1 MADITKSYL
10 NWPAYDD
17 DLANKAY
24 VDTQVEGIAS
34 GDLTVIKKAVKKNT
48 QDIHQQGQS
57 ITNIERTKLDTDT
70 YDTFIEKE
78 YTPLAKS
85 VNSTVAQ
92 VDVEYYLSDSN
103 LTLTGGSWSTEA
115 PPWVDGK
122 YMWSRQKIT
131 YVDGTY
137 NISNTTCIAGATG
150 ATGPKGED
158 GAKGD
163 KGDKGDTG
171 PQGPQGIQGEKGQ
184 DGAAG
189 KDGTDGKSA
198 YQEWLDA
205 GNTGTEQDF
214 LDSLIGPQGL
224 RGLQG
229 EKGEQGIQ
237 GPQGPKGDT
246 GEQGPQG
253 ETGASGKTSY
263 FHIKYS
269 SVANPTSSSQ
279 ISETPNTYIGTY
291 VDYTEADSTD
301 PSKYTWSRFQ
311 GLQGDKGDQGIAGKD
326 GASGKT
332 SYLHI
337 KYSNDGKTFTPNS
350 GEDVGYYIGQ
360 YVDFNVN
367 DSTTFSDYKWSKIKG
382 ETGATG
388 PKGEIG
394 PQGEK
399 GDTGPQGEQGIQGP
413 KGEQGIQGPQGNTGP
428 TGTGIDSLTE
438 EYAISD
444 SKTTAPTT
452 GWSTTQPSWSDSYY
466 IWTRTKIVYKNPSST
481 EYTDPVCST
490 VNDAYNDLALKINGK
505 IESYYQSTDPST
517 DWSTAAEKET
527 HLGDI
532 WYNTTNQKTFVYYK
546 DSSTSPVTY
555 KWQWQNVPIELIDSV
570 NGKATIYSGV
580 IPTNYKTGDY
590 WIIPTNCFNNIHS
603 ISDVSSQTGNY
614 VVGMNLKFGRYTL
627 IVDAV
632 DSNNKITHYTVDVPA
647 QSNYSL
653 AAGITNEGLTLTINS
668 VSNFMV
674 PYNCYG
680 GSICIATSNSTFYSA
695 GDWIPR
701 NDYVPSDLAGRYS
714 LAEDVN
720 NYINELN
727 NNIEGNYSTLDGK
740 INNNYS
746 TLNGKI
752 DDNYSDLDDKI
763 NSNYDTFDNQI
774 NGSQGVNTKIDN
786 IDTKYDGLIT
796 GVKADIQKLQDRLV
810 ANIRGTGGNNLL
822 QNSVGFRQ
830 KLYWNEVNVNNVVNI
845 EQTYKTYPEQMVTI
859 FFRYKTTD
867 TNNIKVILGK
877 YTGTTFSQISE
888 LLNISSHDEEW
899 KDFSYT
905 YTSSINNP
913 VIRFNSTFTGQQDN
927 DAESNGA
934 SGSKL
939 IFNNGLV
946 ITDLMIGYGEKQPW
960 TPYYNEVYGKTYNLD
975 KYGFDTREAAS
986 GKYAHLDA
994 NSLDFRTN
1002 AGDIESEFSKASTKT
1017 DNIYIANSFNIG
1029 KLHMVKL
1036 DENNIIEYI
1045 N

>member
-34 GDLTVIKKAVKKNT
+34 GDLTVIKKAVEKNT
-48 QDIHQQGQS
+48 QDINQQGKS
-57 ITNIERTKLDTDT
+57 ITNIERTKLDTNT

-78 YTPLAKS
+78 YTPLAES

-103 LTLTGGSWSTEA
+103 LTLIGGSWSTEA

-150 ATGPKGED
+150 PKGED

-171 PQGPQGIQGEKGQ
+171 PQGPQGIQGLQ
-184 DGAAG
+184 
-189 KDGTDGKSA
+189 
-198 YQEWLDA
+198 
-205 GNTGTEQDF
+205 
-214 LDSLIGPQGL
+214 
-224 RGLQG
+224 GLQG
-229 EKGEQGIQ
+229 PQGEQGIQ
-237 GPQGPKGDT
+237 GPKGDDGAQGPI
-246 GEQGPQG
+246 GEQ
-253 ETGASGKTSY
+253 
-263 FHIKYS
+263 
-269 SVANPTSSSQ
+269 
-279 ISETPNTYIGTY
+279 
-291 VDYTEADSTD
+291 
-301 PSKYTWSRFQ
+301 
-311 GLQGDKGDQGIAGKD
+311 
-326 GASGKT
+326 
-332 SYLHI
+332 
-337 KYSNDGKTFTPNS
+337 
-350 GEDVGYYIGQ
+350 
-360 YVDFNVN
+360 
-367 DSTTFSDYKWSKIKG
+367 
-382 ETGATG
+382 G

-399 GDTGPQGEQGIQGP
+399 GDTGPQGKQGIQGP

-438 EYAISD
+438 EYAVSD

-490 VNDAYNDLALKINGK
+490 VNDAYNDLTLKINGK

-517 DWSTAAEKET
+517 NWSTAAEKET

-546 DSSTSPVTY
+546 DASTSPVTY

-590 WIIPTNCFNNIHS
+590 WIIPTNCFNNTYS
-603 ISDVSSQTGNY
+603 IPEASLQIGNY
-614 VVGMNLKFGRYTL
+614 TVGMNLKFGRYTL
-627 IVDAV
+627 VVDAV
-632 DSNNKITHYTVDVPA
+632 DSNNKIISYHVDVPEH
-647 QSNYSL
+647 SNYSL
-653 AAGITNEGLTLTINS
+653 ADTIIDEDLTLTISS
-668 VSNFMV
+668 VSNFTL
-674 PYNCYG
+674 PNNCYG
-680 GSICIATSNSTFYSA
+680 GSICIATSNGTSYDASH
-695 GDWIPR
+695 WIPR

-720 NYINELN
+720 NYISELN
-727 NNIEGNYSTLDGK
+727 NTIDSNYNTLDGK
-740 INNNYS
+740 INGNYS
-746 TLNGKI
+746 SLDGKI
-752 DDNYSDLDDKI
+752 DGNYNALDNKI
-763 NSNYDTFDNQI
+763 NSNYDTFDNQL
-774 NGSQGVNTKIDN
+774 NGSQGVNKKIDN
-786 IDTKYDGLIT
+786 VDTKYDGLINGPD

-830 KLYWNEVNVNNVVNI
+830 KLYWNEVNVNSVINI

-877 YTGTTFSQISE
+877 YIGTTFSQVSE
-888 LLNISSHDEEW
+888 LLNISSHDETW

-905 YTSSINNP
+905 YKSSINNP

-939 IFNNGLV
+939 VFNNGLV

>member
-34 GDLTVIKKAVKKNT
+34 GDLTVIKKAVEKNT
-48 QDIHQQGQS
+48 KDIHQQGQS

-78 YTPLAKS
+78 YTPLAES

-171 PQGPQGIQGEKGQ
+171 PQGIQ
-184 DGAAG
+184 
-189 KDGTDGKSA
+189 
-198 YQEWLDA
+198 
-205 GNTGTEQDF
+205 
-214 LDSLIGPQGL
+214 
-224 RGLQG
+224 GLQG
-229 EKGEQGIQ
+229 L
-237 GPQGPKGDT
+237 
-246 GEQGPQG
+246 QGPQG
-253 ETGASGKTSY
+253 E
-263 FHIKYS
+263 
-269 SVANPTSSSQ
+269 
-279 ISETPNTYIGTY
+279 
-291 VDYTEADSTD
+291 
-301 PSKYTWSRFQ
+301 R
-311 GLQGDKGDQGIAGKD
+311 
-326 GASGKT
+326 
-332 SYLHI
+332 
-337 KYSNDGKTFTPNS
+337 
-350 GEDVGYYIGQ
+350 
-360 YVDFNVN
+360 
-367 DSTTFSDYKWSKIKG
+367 
-382 ETGATG
+382 
-388 PKGEIG
+388 
-394 PQGEK
+394 
-399 GDTGPQGEQGIQGP
+399 GIQGP

-438 EYAISD
+438 EYAVSD

-527 HLGDI
+527 HIGDI

-590 WIIPTNCFNNIHS
+590 WIIPTNCFNNTYS
-603 ISDVSSQTGNY
+603 IPEASLQIGNY
-614 VVGMNLKFGRYTL
+614 TVGMNLKFGRYTL
-627 IVDAV
+627 VVDTV
-632 DSNNKITHYTVDVPA
+632 DSNNKITSYHVDVPEH
-647 QSNYSL
+647 SNYSL
-653 AAGITNEGLTLTINS
+653 ADTITDEDLTLTISS
-668 VSNFMV
+668 VSNFTL
-674 PYNCYG
+674 PNNCYG
-680 GSICIATSNSTFYSA
+680 GSICITTSNGTSYDASH
-695 GDWIPR
+695 WIPR

-720 NYINELN
+720 NYISELN
-727 NNIEGNYSTLDGK
+727 NTIDSNYNTLDGK
-740 INNNYS
+740 INGNYS
-746 TLNGKI
+746 SLDGKI
-752 DDNYSDLDDKI
+752 DGNYNSLDNKI

-774 NGSQGVNTKIDN
+774 NGQQGVNKKIDN
-786 IDTKYDGLIT
+786 VDTKYDSLINGPD

-830 KLYWNEVNVNNVVNI
+830 KLYWNEVNVNSVINI

-867 TNNIKVILGK
+867 TNNIKVVLGK
-877 YTGTTFSQISE
+877 YIGTTFSQVSE
-888 LLNISSHDEEW
+888 LLNISSHDETW

-905 YTSSINNP
+905 YKSSINNP
-913 VIRFNSTFTGQQDN
+913 VIRFNSTFIGQQDN

-939 IFNNGLV
+939 VFSNGLV

-975 KYGFDTREAAS
+975 KYGFDTRETAS

-1045 N
+1045 S

>member
-34 GDLTVIKKAVKKNT
+34 GDLTVIKKAVEKNT

-78 YTPLAKS
+78 YTPLAES

-103 LTLTGGSWSTEA
+103 LTLIGGSWSTEA

-171 PQGPQGIQGEKGQ
+171 SQGP
-184 DGAAG
+184 
-189 KDGTDGKSA
+189 
-198 YQEWLDA
+198 
-205 GNTGTEQDF
+205 
-214 LDSLIGPQGL
+214 
-224 RGLQG
+224 
-229 EKGEQGIQ
+229 
-237 GPQGPKGDT
+237 
-246 GEQGPQG
+246 QGPQG
-253 ETGASGKTSY
+253 ETG
-263 FHIKYS
+263 
-269 SVANPTSSSQ
+269 
-279 ISETPNTYIGTY
+279 
-291 VDYTEADSTD
+291 
-301 PSKYTWSRFQ
+301 
-311 GLQGDKGDQGIAGKD
+311 
-326 GASGKT
+326 
-332 SYLHI
+332 
-337 KYSNDGKTFTPNS
+337 
-350 GEDVGYYIGQ
+350 
-360 YVDFNVN
+360 
-367 DSTTFSDYKWSKIKG
+367 
-382 ETGATG
+382 
-388 PKGEIG
+388 
-394 PQGEK
+394 PQGA
-399 GDTGPQGEQGIQGP
+399 TGPQGEQGIQGP
-413 KGEQGIQGPQGNTGP
+413 QGEQGIQGPQGNTGP

-481 EYTDPVCST
+481 EYTDPICST
-490 VNDAYNDLALKINGK
+490 VNDAYNDLTLKINGK
-505 IESYYQSTDPST
+505 IESYYQSEDPST
-517 DWSTAAEKET
+517 NWSTAAEKET

-590 WIIPTNCFNNIHS
+590 WIIPTNCFNNTYS
-603 ISDVSSQTGNY
+603 IPEASLQIGNY
-614 VVGMNLKFGRYTL
+614 TVGMNLKFGRYTL
-627 IVDAV
+627 VVDAV
-632 DSNNKITHYTVDVPA
+632 DSNNKITSYHVDVPEH
-647 QSNYSL
+647 SNYSL
-653 AAGITNEGLTLTINS
+653 ADTITDEDLTLTINS
-668 VSNFMV
+668 VSNFTL
-674 PYNCYG
+674 PNNCYG
-680 GSICIATSNSTFYSA
+680 GSICIATSNGTSYDASH
-695 GDWIPR
+695 WIPR

-720 NYINELN
+720 NYISELN
-727 NNIEGNYSTLDGK
+727 NTIDSNYNTLDGK
-740 INNNYS
+740 INGNYS
-746 TLNGKI
+746 SLDGKI
-752 DDNYSDLDDKI
+752 NGNYNALDNKI

-774 NGSQGVNTKIDN
+774 NGQQGVNKKIDN
-786 IDTKYDGLIT
+786 IDTKYDGLINGPD

-830 KLYWNEVNVNNVVNI
+830 KLYWNEVNVNSVINI
-845 EQTYKTYPEQMVTI
+845 EQIYKTYPEQMVTI

-867 TNNIKVILGK
+867 TNNIKVVLGK
-877 YTGTTFSQISE
+877 YIDTTFSQVSE
-888 LLNISSHDEEW
+888 LLNISSHDETW

-905 YTSSINNP
+905 YKSSINNP
-913 VIRFNSTFTGQQDN
+913 VIRFNSTFIGQQDN

-1045 N
+1045 S

>member
-34 GDLTVIKKAVKKNT
+34 GDLTVIKKAVEKNT

-57 ITNIERTKLDTDT
+57 INNIERTKLDTNT

-78 YTPLAKS
+78 YTPLAES

-150 ATGPKGED
+150 PKGKD

-171 PQGPQGIQGEKGQ
+171 
-184 DGAAG
+184 
-189 KDGTDGKSA
+189 S
-198 YQEWLDA
+198 
-205 GNTGTEQDF
+205 
-214 LDSLIGPQGL
+214 
-224 RGLQG
+224 
-229 EKGEQGIQ
+229 Q
-237 GPQGPKGDT
+237 GPQGPKGET
-246 GEQGPQG
+246 GETGPQG
-253 ETGASGKTSY
+253 A
-263 FHIKYS
+263 
-269 SVANPTSSSQ
+269 
-279 ISETPNTYIGTY
+279 
-291 VDYTEADSTD
+291 
-301 PSKYTWSRFQ
+301 
-311 GLQGDKGDQGIAGKD
+311 
-326 GASGKT
+326 
-332 SYLHI
+332 
-337 KYSNDGKTFTPNS
+337 
-350 GEDVGYYIGQ
+350 
-360 YVDFNVN
+360 
-367 DSTTFSDYKWSKIKG
+367 
-382 ETGATG
+382 
-388 PKGEIG
+388 
-394 PQGEK
+394 
-399 GDTGPQGEQGIQGP
+399 TGPQGEQGIQGP

-428 TGTGIDSLTE
+428 TGPTGKGIDSLTE
-438 EYAISD
+438 EYAVSD

-481 EYTDPVCST
+481 EYTDPICST

-517 DWSTAAEKET
+517 NWSTAAEKET

-555 KWQWQNVPIELIDSV
+555 KWQWQNVPIELIDSI

-590 WIIPTNCFNNIHS
+590 WIIPTNCFNNTYS
-603 ISDVSSQTGNY
+603 IPEASLQIGNY
-614 VVGMNLKFGRYTL
+614 TVGMNLKFGRYTL
-627 IVDAV
+627 VVDAV
-632 DSNNKITHYTVDVPA
+632 DSNNKITSYHVDVPEH
-647 QSNYSL
+647 SNYSL
-653 AAGITNEGLTLTINS
+653 ADTITDEDLTLTISS
-668 VSNFMV
+668 VSNFTL
-674 PYNCYG
+674 PNNCYG
-680 GSICIATSNSTFYSA
+680 GSICIATSNGTSYNSSH
-695 GDWIPR
+695 WIPR

-720 NYINELN
+720 NYISELN
-727 NNIEGNYSTLDGK
+727 NTIDGNYNILDGK
-740 INNNYS
+740 INGNYS
-746 TLNGKI
+746 SLDGKI
-752 DDNYSDLDDKI
+752 DGNYNVLDNKI

-774 NGSQGVNTKIDN
+774 NGPQGVNKKIDN
-786 IDTKYDGLIT
+786 VDTKYDGLIN

-867 TNNIKVILGK
+867 TNNVKVVLGK
-877 YTGTTFSQISE
+877 YIGTTFSQVSE
-888 LLNISSHDEEW
+888 LLNISSHDEKW

-905 YTSSINNP
+905 YKSSINNP
-913 VIRFNSTFTGQQDN
+913 VIRFNSTFTGVQDN

-939 IFNNGLV
+939 VFDNGLV

-975 KYGFDTREAAS
+975 KDGFDTREAAS
-986 GKYAHLDA
+986 GKYAHLDS

-1045 N
+1045 S

>member
-1 MADITKSYL
+1 MANITKSYL

-34 GDLTVIKKAVKKNT
+34 GDLTVIKKAVEKNT

-78 YTPLAKS
+78 YTPLAES
-85 VNSTVAQ
+85 VNSVVAQ

-150 ATGPKGED
+150 PKGED

-163 KGDKGDTG
+163 KGD
-171 PQGPQGIQGEKGQ
+171 I
-184 DGAAG
+184 
-189 KDGTDGKSA
+189 
-198 YQEWLDA
+198 
-205 GNTGTEQDF
+205 
-214 LDSLIGPQGL
+214 
-224 RGLQG
+224 
-229 EKGEQGIQ
+229 
-237 GPQGPKGDT
+237 
-246 GEQGPQG
+246 
-253 ETGASGKTSY
+253 
-263 FHIKYS
+263 
-269 SVANPTSSSQ
+269 
-279 ISETPNTYIGTY
+279 
-291 VDYTEADSTD
+291 
-301 PSKYTWSRFQ
+301 
-311 GLQGDKGDQGIAGKD
+311 
-326 GASGKT
+326 
-332 SYLHI
+332 
-337 KYSNDGKTFTPNS
+337 
-350 GEDVGYYIGQ
+350 
-360 YVDFNVN
+360 
-367 DSTTFSDYKWSKIKG
+367 
-382 ETGATG
+382 
-388 PKGEIG
+388 
-394 PQGEK
+394 
-399 GDTGPQGEQGIQGP
+399 GPQGEQGIQGP

-438 EYAISD
+438 EYAVSD

-481 EYTDPVCST
+481 EYTDPICST
-490 VNDAYNDLALKINGK
+490 VNDAYNDLTLKINGK

-517 DWSTAAEKET
+517 NWSTAAEKET

-555 KWQWQNVPIELIDSV
+555 KWQWQNVPIELIDSI

-590 WIIPTNCFNNIHS
+590 WIIPTNCFNNTYS
-603 ISDVSSQTGNY
+603 IPEASLQIGNY
-614 VVGMNLKFGRYTL
+614 TVGMNLKFGRYTL
-627 IVDAV
+627 VVDAV
-632 DSNNKITHYTVDVPA
+632 DSNNKITSYHVDIPEH
-647 QSNYSL
+647 SNYSL
-653 AAGITNEGLTLTINS
+653 ADTITDEDLTLTIS
-668 VSNFMV
+668 SISNFTL
-674 PYNCYG
+674 PNNCYG
-680 GSICIATSNSTFYSA
+680 GSICIATSNGTLYDASH
-695 GDWIPR
+695 WIPR

-720 NYINELN
+720 NYISELN
-727 NNIEGNYSTLDGK
+727 NTIDSNYNTLDGK
-740 INNNYS
+740 INGNYS
-746 TLNGKI
+746 SLDGKI
-752 DDNYSDLDDKI
+752 DGNYNALDNKI

-774 NGSQGVNTKIDN
+774 NGQQGVNKKIDN
-786 IDTKYDGLIT
+786 VDTKYDGLINGPD

-830 KLYWNEVNVNNVVNI
+830 KLYWNEVNVNSVINI

-867 TNNIKVILGK
+867 TNNIKVVLGK
-877 YTGTTFSQISE
+877 YIGTTFSQVSE
-888 LLNISSHDEEW
+888 LLNISSHDETW

-905 YTSSINNP
+905 YKSSINNP
-913 VIRFNSTFTGQQDN
+913 VIRFNSTFIGQQDN

-960 TPYYNEVYGKTYNLD
+960 TPYYNEVYGKTYNLY

-1045 N
+1045 S

>member
-34 GDLTVIKKAVKKNT
+34 GDLTVIKKAVEKNT

-57 ITNIERTKLDTDT
+57 ITNIERTKLDTNT

-78 YTPLAKS
+78 YTPLAES

-150 ATGPKGED
+150 PKGED

-163 KGDKGDTG
+163 KGDKGDIG
-171 PQGPQGIQGEKGQ
+171 PQGPQGIQG
-184 DGAAG
+184 
-189 KDGTDGKSA
+189 
-198 YQEWLDA
+198 L
-205 GNTGTEQDF
+205 
-214 LDSLIGPQGL
+214 QGL
-224 RGLQG
+224 
-229 EKGEQGIQ
+229 
-237 GPQGPKGDT
+237 
-246 GEQGPQG
+246 QGPQG
-253 ETGASGKTSY
+253 E
-263 FHIKYS
+263 
-269 SVANPTSSSQ
+269 
-279 ISETPNTYIGTY
+279 
-291 VDYTEADSTD
+291 
-301 PSKYTWSRFQ
+301 R
-311 GLQGDKGDQGIAGKD
+311 GI
-326 GASGKT
+326 
-332 SYLHI
+332 
-337 KYSNDGKTFTPNS
+337 
-350 GEDVGYYIGQ
+350 Q
-360 YVDFNVN
+360 
-367 DSTTFSDYKWSKIKG
+367 
-382 ETGATG
+382 G
-388 PKGEIG
+388 PKGNDGAQG
-394 PQGEK
+394 PVGEQGPK

-438 EYAISD
+438 EYAVSD

-490 VNDAYNDLALKINGK
+490 INDAYNDLTLKINGK

-517 DWSTAAEKET
+517 NWSTAAEKET
-527 HLGDI
+527 HIGDI

-590 WIIPTNCFNNIHS
+590 WIIPTNCFNNTYS
-603 ISDVSSQTGNY
+603 IPEASLQIGNY
-614 VVGMNLKFGRYTL
+614 TVGMNLKFGRYTL
-627 IVDAV
+627 VVDAV
-632 DSNNKITHYTVDVPA
+632 DSNNKITSYHVDVPEH
-647 QSNYSL
+647 SNYSL
-653 AAGITNEGLTLTINS
+653 ADTITDEDLTLTISS
-668 VSNFMV
+668 VSNFTL
-674 PYNCYG
+674 PNNCYG
-680 GSICIATSNSTFYSA
+680 GSICIATSNGTSYDASN
-695 GDWIPR
+695 WIPR

-720 NYINELN
+720 NYISKLN
-727 NNIEGNYSTLDGK
+727 NTIDSNYNILDGK
-740 INNNYS
+740 INGNYS
-746 TLNGKI
+746 SLDGKI
-752 DDNYSDLDDKI
+752 DGNYNALDNKI

-774 NGSQGVNTKIDN
+774 NGQQGVNKKIDN
-786 IDTKYDGLIT
+786 VDTKYDGLINGPD

-830 KLYWNEVNVNNVVNI
+830 KLYWTEVTVSNVVNI

-867 TNNIKVILGK
+867 TNNVKVVLGK
-877 YTGTTFSQISE
+877 YIDTTFSQVSE
-888 LLNISSHDEEW
+888 LLNISSHDETW

-905 YTSSINNP
+905 YKSSINNP
-913 VIRFNSTFTGQQDN
+913 VIRFNSTFTGVQDN

-986 GKYAHLDA
+986 GKYSHLDA

-1045 N
+1045 S

>member
-1 MADITKSYL
+1 MANITKSYL

-34 GDLTVIKKAVKKNT
+34 GDLTVIKKAVEKNT

-57 ITNIERTKLDTDT
+57 ITNIERTKLDTNT

-78 YTPLAKS
+78 YTPLAES

-103 LTLTGGSWSTEA
+103 STLTGGSWSTEA

-150 ATGPKGED
+150 P
-158 GAKGD
+158 
-163 KGDKGDTG
+163 
-171 PQGPQGIQGEKGQ
+171 
-184 DGAAG
+184 
-189 KDGTDGKSA
+189 
-198 YQEWLDA
+198 
-205 GNTGTEQDF
+205 
-214 LDSLIGPQGL
+214 
-224 RGLQG
+224 
-229 EKGEQGIQ
+229 
-237 GPQGPKGDT
+237 
-246 GEQGPQG
+246 
-253 ETGASGKTSY
+253 
-263 FHIKYS
+263 
-269 SVANPTSSSQ
+269 
-279 ISETPNTYIGTY
+279 
-291 VDYTEADSTD
+291 
-301 PSKYTWSRFQ
+301 
-311 GLQGDKGDQGIAGKD
+311 
-326 GASGKT
+326 
-332 SYLHI
+332 
-337 KYSNDGKTFTPNS
+337 
-350 GEDVGYYIGQ
+350 
-360 YVDFNVN
+360 
-367 DSTTFSDYKWSKIKG
+367 KG
-382 ETGATG
+382 ETG
-388 PKGEIG
+388 
-394 PQGEK
+394 Q
-399 GDTGPQGEQGIQGP
+399 QGEQGIQGP
-413 KGEQGIQGPQGNTGP
+413 KGEQGEQGPQGNTGP
-428 TGTGIDSLTE
+428 TGTGINSLTE
-438 EYAISD
+438 EYAVSD

-466 IWTRTKIVYKNPSST
+466 IWTRTKIEYKNPSST

-490 VNDAYNDLALKINGK
+490 VNDAYNDLTLKINGK

-517 DWSTAAEKET
+517 NWSTAAEKET
-527 HLGDI
+527 HIGDI

-590 WIIPTNCFNNIHS
+590 WIIPTNCFNNTYS
-603 ISDVSSQTGNY
+603 IPEASLQIGNY
-614 VVGMNLKFGRYTL
+614 TVGMNLKFGRYTL
-627 IVDAV
+627 VVDAV
-632 DSNNKITHYTVDVPA
+632 DSNNKITSYHVDVPEH
-647 QSNYSL
+647 SNYSL
-653 AAGITNEGLTLTINS
+653 ADTIIDEDLTLTISS
-668 VSNFMV
+668 VSNFTL
-674 PYNCYG
+674 PNNCYG
-680 GSICIATSNSTFYSA
+680 GSICIATSNGISYDASH
-695 GDWIPR
+695 WIPR

-714 LAEDVN
+714 LSEDVN
-720 NYINELN
+720 NYISELN
-727 NNIEGNYSTLDGK
+727 STIDGNYNTLDGK
-740 INNNYS
+740 INGNYS
-746 TLNGKI
+746 SLDGKI
-752 DDNYSDLDDKI
+752 DGNYNALDNKI

-774 NGSQGVNTKIDN
+774 NGQQGVNKKIDN
-786 IDTKYDGLIT
+786 VDTKYDGLINGPD

-830 KLYWNEVNVNNVVNI
+830 KLYWKEVNVNSVINI

-867 TNNIKVILGK
+867 TNNIKVVLGK
-877 YTGTTFSQISE
+877 YIGTTFSQVSE
-888 LLNISSHDEEW
+888 LLNISSHDETW

-905 YTSSINNP
+905 YKSSINNP
-913 VIRFNSTFTGQQDN
+913 VIRFNSTFIGQQDN

-1045 N
+1045 S